1 MAYMAAQFLTG
12 NSNRSYCP
20 IEVAISDNRKSTY
33 EKKYDGDEIECILTF
48 KTVDVGYQC
57 QSCKGYKYRLRGNGP
72 FHCNK
77 CNKRLSVSFIEE
89 GNKYQ
94 EVMLKQAEV
103 ENLLEG
109 LLLKTSKKIH
119 PETKVKLMGLLSIEG
134 ETE

>member
-33 EKKYDGDEIECILTF
+33 EKKYDGDEIEFILTF

-57 QSCKGYKYRLRGNGP
+57 QSCKGYKYILRGKGP
-72 FHCNK
+72 FHCSK
-77 CNKRLSVSFIEE
+77 CNKRLIVRTVVE